1 MTDHTD
7 PSTAT
12 NVDTES
18 TESIPNPYAGQYA
31 ELHCHSAFSLLDGAS
46 LPEQLVTRAASFGY
60 QALALTDHDEMGGIV
75 QFGVAA
81 RERQLNAILGVE
93 LTVRMPHLDGQRGDR
108 RTQLVLLAETREG
121 YRNISTLVTRARMD
135 SERGRPSVPLA
146 MLRQHA
152 AGVTALTG
160 GPRGWV
166 PQLLAEGRQY
176 EAFEAAQELHAIF
189 GQHLAIECWDHRLPE
204 ERVLVEQLI
213 PLAKW
218 LGVPW
223 VVTNNVYYAEPKDR
237 AVHDALSALRHQRTL
252 DEMGTRLRP
261 NAEWALKDP
270 RLIYQ
275 RWRGLEEGVR
285 ATLDIAKRCAFRLAG
300 LKPAMPPFP
309 LPDGFTADTYLE
321 EIVLT
326 GARERWGDRFS
337 DVHRQQIAHELAA
350 IRRRDCA
357 TFFLTVWR
365 IVRHARSEGIL
376 CQGRGSAA
384 SSAVCY
390 CLGVTPVDPIYF
402 GLLFERFLG
411 DDATEEPDI
420 DIDFAHRD
428 RERIL
433 QHVYKHFGREHAAM
447 VCEQITWGGRSAA
460 RDAARVLGF
469 SPQQGDILADFSDR
483 HGAHTT
489 ADLFE
494 TAEGQQRLTAAGF
507 DLTDPRVQQLAPV
520 MNGLHE
526 LPRHRSIHV
535 GGFVLSDEP
544 LGSLVPIEPASMADR
559 TVIQWEKDDLGPVGM
574 YKIDLLGLGMLTVV
588 QDCLRYLRHT
598 KNTHIDMAHFNM
610 DDKDV
615 YDTMCRADTVGVF
628 QIESRAQMSTLP
640 RLKPRCFYDLVVE
653 VALIRPGPLQGQMV
667 HPYLRRRAK
676 EEAVDYPHPDVKP
689 ILERTF
695 GVPIFQEQ
703 AMQVAIKMADFT
715 QAQADELR
723 KTMGHKRSKV
733 RMKKVERQLRDG
745 MEKKKIDPKVIER
758 ICHQINGFAAFGF
771 PESHAASFALIVYAT
786 AYLRYHYAPEYL
798 CAILNAQPMGF
809 YAPGTLIEDAKRH
822 GVEVR
827 PVDLMRSGWD
837 HSLELPDGRTLMPND
852 GTILWGP
859 RHTIDA
865 TQTSAEHVAVRL
877 GVRLIRN
884 LGSKA
889 RKVLEAAL
897 ADGPFRSIE
906 DAVSR
911 VTLDARGWRALAEAG
926 ALDSMFAHEPPE
938 RRRRV
943 ALWEVLALTK
953 EPPLPLAP
961 PRRAPPPTSL
971 AACTPV
977 ELTAAD
983 YRMTGVSL
991 VGHPMKHARPVLEPN
1006 GVRTIQDIQQHG
1018 KDGETVAIAGVVIC
1032 RQRPPTAK
1040 GFVFL
1045 TLEDETG
1052 MLNIIITPKRFAP
1065 NAELIARESVL
1076 LIRGILQVQSGA
1088 VNIRADKFRALQL
1101 GSGEDYVPRHDYH

>member
-1 MTDHTD
+1 MTEHQY
-7 PSTAT
+7 
-12 NVDTES
+12 E
-18 TESIPNPYAGQYA
+18 YA

-60 QALALTDHDEMGGIV
+60 KALALTDHDEMGGIV
-75 QFGVAA
+75 QFGVAG
-81 RERQLNAILGVE
+81 REHNLDAILGVE

-135 SERGRPSVPLA
+135 SERGSPSVPLA

-152 AGVTALTG
+152 TGVTALTG
-160 GPRGWV
+160 GPRGWI
-166 PQLLAEGRQY
+166 PQLLTEGRPH
-176 EAFEAAQELHAIF
+176 EAFEAAQELYSIF
-189 GQHLAIECWDHRLPE
+189 GKHLAIECWDHRLPE
-204 ERVLVEQLI
+204 ERALVEQMI
-213 PLAKW
+213 PLARW

-223 VVTNNVYYAEPKDR
+223 VVTNNVYYATPEER
-237 AVHDALSALRHQRTL
+237 IVHDALSALRHQRTL

-275 RWRGLEEGVR
+275 RWRGMEEGVK
-285 ATLDIAKRCAFRLAG
+285 ATVTIAERCTFRLAG
-300 LKPAMPPFP
+300 LKPNMPPFP
-309 LPDGFTADTYLE
+309 LPSGITPDAFLE
-321 EIVLT
+321 ETVLT
-326 GARERWGDRFS
+326 GARERWGDGFS
-337 DVHRQQIAHELAA
+337 DIHRQQIAHELEA
-350 IRRRDCA
+350 IRKRDCA

-365 IVRHARSEGIL
+365 IVRQARSDGIL

-390 CLGVTPVDPIYF
+390 CLGITPIDPIYF

-411 DDATEEPDI
+411 DDKTEEPDI

-433 QHVYKHFGREHAAM
+433 QHVYNHFGREHAAM

-469 SPQQGDILADFSDR
+469 SPQQGDTLAEFSDR
-483 HGAHTT
+483 YGDQTT
-489 ADLFE
+489 AELFKTE
-494 TAEGQQRLTAAGF
+494 DGQSRLTAAGF

-520 MNGLHE
+520 MEGLHE

-544 LGSLVPIEPASMADR
+544 LGSLVPIEPASMAER

-574 YKIDLLGLGMLTVV
+574 FKIDLLGLGMLTVV

-598 KNTHIDMAHFNM
+598 KDKHIDMAHFDMN
-610 DDKDV
+610 DEKV

-640 RLKPRCFYDLVVE
+640 RLQPRCFYDLVVE
-653 VALIRPGPLQGQMV
+653 VALIRPGPIQGQMV

-676 EEAVDYPHPDVKP
+676 IEAIDYPHPDVIP
-689 ILERTF
+689 ILERTL

-715 QAQADELR
+715 QVQADELR

-733 RMKKVERQLRDG
+733 RMKKVEVQLRAG
-745 MEKKKIDPKVIER
+745 MENRGVDASVIDR

-827 PVDLMRSGWD
+827 PIDLMRSGWD

-859 RHTIDA
+859 RHDTTP
-865 TQTSAEHVAVRL
+865 TQPPVEHVAVRL

-889 RKVLEAAL
+889 KQTLEAAL
-897 ADGPFRSIE
+897 ADGPFRSIQ

-926 ALDSMFAHEPPE
+926 ALDSMFAHEPAE

-943 ALWEVLALTK
+943 ALWEVLAMTK

-961 PRRAPPPTSL
+961 PRQAPPPTSL

-977 ELTAAD
+977 ELTEAD

-991 VGHPMKHARPVLEPN
+991 VGHPMKHARPVLSPH
-1006 GVRTIQDIQQHG
+1006 GVRTVADVILRG

-1052 MLNIIITPKRFAP
+1052 MLNIIITPDRFAP
-1065 NAELIARESVL
+1065 QSELISKEPLL
-1076 LIRGILQVQSGA
+1076 LIRGTLQVVSGV
-1088 VNIRADKFRALQL
+1088 VNIRAKQFRALKL
-1101 GSGEDYVPRHDYH
+1101 GSGEHYVPRHDYH